1 MKLSVLEPNRLSVHP
16 SIHPSIFL
24 HGTLD
29 SVVLS
34 QVHPHPGQ
42 VILSLQGHRERQ
54 ITVLNPVAN
63 FKFSICTQAG
73 NFTQN
78 CIVAALACGSCTG
91 IPAILWFVR
100 TTDGI
105 RLYVECYD
113 SHCFSISSKVVFFFV
128 LMSNE

>member
-1 MKLSVLEPNRLSVHP
+1 MKLQKVIFPKTVFVCSLTHPSVHP
-16 SIHPSIFL
+16 SIYPSIFS
-24 HGTLD
+24 HGALV
-29 SVVLS
+29 SFV
-34 QVHPHPGQ
+34 
-42 VILSLQGHRERQ
+42 LSLQGHIERQ

-105 RLYVECYD
+105 RLYVECYY
-113 SHCFSISSKVVFFFV
+113 SHCFSISSKVFFFF
-128 LMSNE
+128 LS